1 VLRAKN
7 HLVIQGDHPLK
18 DKHFYQKISV
28 SPDKVL
34 HGSEKGKERFFSK
47 QQKERYFNKKTRKNL
62 LTKRKFL
69 FKNCLR
75 KQQEE
80 RYGEGFF
87 GTQQIGKI
95 LLIKI
100 L

>member
-1 VLRAKN
+1 MYCGLRAKN

-47 QQKERYFNKKTRKNL
+47 QQKERFFNKNIRKNL
-62 LTKRKFL
+62 
-69 FKNCLR
+69 
-75 KQQEE
+75 
-80 RYGEGFF
+80 
-87 GTQQIGKI
+87 
-95 LLIKI
+95 
-100 L
+100 